1 MSTRREQQISVA
13 LRATVGGLGR
23 GLGILAR
30 AALNGR
36 DNASRFRRERDE
48 ARANY
53 QFMVDRAADEK
64 LDGYRELGARAAN
77 AENERDAAIARAERA
92 ERLCVAL
99 VDTLGHSCALPDGR
113 TMFAASCHYMQSDW
127 REQVEAMRAMV
138 KP

>member
-1 MSTRREQQISVA
+1 MSDDDPCDITVNDIEHEVWRGRRHPDLA
-13 LRATVGGLGR
+13 HAF
-23 GLGILAR
+23 LAR
-30 AALNGR
+30 ALC
-36 DNASRFRRERDE
+36 
-48 ARANY
+48 
-53 QFMVDRAADEK
+53 RAAAECTHEC
-64 LDGYRELGARAAN
+64 GTIEATLGAYAHTVRSFLRVEASTRARRS
-77 AENERDAAIARAERA
+77 EQERDAAIARAERA